1 MIFGIKTKK
10 DKRIEELE
18 KEVEYLKVSLGWNR
32 PVINYTRFETQDLK
46 CRYILPALPFDKE
59 ERVEIAKY
67 QMTEEFSKGIMPFIE
82 YRLIADELGQDV
94 LVGRLSVVDKRGMT
108 LRGC

>member
-32 PVINYTRFETQDLK
+32 PAINYTKFETQDLK
-46 CRYILPALPFDKE
+46 CRYIIPAIPLDKE

-67 QMTEEFSKGIMPFIE
+67 QMTKEFSKVIMPFIE
-82 YRLIADELGQDV
+82 YKLMTDELGQDI
-94 LVGRLSVVDKRGMT
+94 LIGKLSVVDRRK
-108 LRGC
+108 